1 MGIYE
6 AGPHSKIAAKD
17 NSHVCKELQ
26 GRKLMNAHVHPTST
40 LLKRGRRTEKRQT
53 KLRFQKPYYRK
64 LIATVALEASMEHNS
79 I

>member
-40 LLKRGRRTEKRQT
+40 TEKGE
-53 KLRFQKPYYRK
+53 K
-64 LIATVALEASMEHNS
+64 E
-79 I
+79 